1 MQRLLSVLL
10 MACAACGGASQAP
23 TPPGEPP
30 PIKKAA
36 LSWGIR
42 PAGASNEVFLAVTD
56 EIGRSTSHPLGR
68 YEGECAVLSSGRQ
81 STGAITAVLCKRGDI
96 GTELDVVPRP
106 GVLIVLKMGYAAGAD
121 PDPLAGEEL
130 AHISVPIGAKIEV
143 Q

>member
-10 MACAACGGASQAP
+10 LACAACGGASQQP
-23 TPPGEPP
+23 TLQGEPP
-30 PIKKAA
+30 STKKAA
-36 LSWGIR
+36 LSWGLR
-42 PAGASNEVFLAVTD
+42 PVGASIEVFLAVTD

-68 YEGECAVLSSGRQ
+68 YEGECAVLSGGRQ
-81 STGAITAVLCKRGDI
+81 STGAITAVLCKRGDV

-106 GVLIVLKMGYAAGAD
+106 GVLIVLKMGYVAGAD

-130 AHISVPIGAKIEV
+130 AHINIPIGAKIEV

>member
-10 MACAACGGASQAP
+10 VACAACGGASQAP
-23 TPPGEPP
+23 TSPGEPQ

-106 GVLIVLKMGYAAGAD
+106 GVLIVLKMGYVAGAD

-130 AHISVPIGAKIEV
+130 AHIAVPIGAKIEV

>member
-10 MACAACGGASQAP
+10 VACAACGGASQAP
-23 TPPGEPP
+23 TSPGEPP

-56 EIGRSTSHPLGR
+56 EIGRTTSHPLGR
-68 YEGECAVLSSGRQ
+68 YEGECAVLSAGRQ
-81 STGAITAVLCKRGDI
+81 STGAVTAVLCKRGDV

-106 GVLIVLKMGYAAGAD
+106 GVLIVLKMGYVAGAD

-130 AHISVPIGAKIEV
+130 AHISIPIGAKIEV